1 LSVDISVVLCTWN
14 NARRLA
20 LTLQALTRCTV
31 PAGLRWELVLVNSGA
46 TEDTAM
52 AAQQAPRALPLVYR
66 SANRTGLSHAKNIG
80 VSAARG
86 GLLIFM
92 DDDITPSP
100 DWILAYWESWRTRG
114 AGHYFGGPIESEY
127 EERCLDSAVLRVA
140 GHSIT
145 GVDWGTAPRLL
156 GEHERFYP
164 ANWACPRAA
173 LGEVGGFD
181 VELGLDAS
189 LGRRRVGETFD
200 VMDRLASVGMV
211 PWYVPEARVRHF
223 VPAFKT
229 TRRFLGE
236 NAEAIGAY
244 SARAARPHRFL
255 LRRPRLRASCER
267 QGATVAGVPWPFY
280 FSTALVGLRWMV
292 SSRGNNASAYEVYL
306 RWRFCLGRL
315 RGLRQLRRERKGA
328 RASALARGGAVGAGA
343 TADATSSVQ
352 PEPIEPRHAATV
364 CVRTEATS
372 DATHP
377 PDEFLR

>member
-1 LSVDISVVLCTWN
+1 MDISVVLCTWN

-20 LTLQALTRCTV
+20 LTLEALARCTI
-31 PAGLRWELVLVNSGA
+31 PPGLRWELLLINSGA
-46 TEDTAM
+46 TVDTDM

-66 SANRTGLSHAKNIG
+66 SADRTGLSHAKNIG

-86 GLLIFM
+86 SLVIFM

-100 DWILAYWESWRTRG
+100 EWISAYWDSWRTRG

-127 EERCLDSAVLRVA
+127 EERHPEGAVLRVA

-145 GVDWGTAPRLL
+145 GVDWGAAPRPL

-200 VMDRLASVGMV
+200 VMDRLTSVGMI

-236 NAEAIGAY
+236 NAEAIGVY
-244 SARAARPHRFL
+244 SARAARPHRFV
-255 LRRPRLRASCER
+255 LRRPRLRALCER
-267 QGATVAGVPWPFY
+267 HGVTVGGVPWPFY
-280 FSTALVGLRWMV
+280 FGTALVGLRCMV
-292 SSRGNNASAYEVYL
+292 SRHGNDASAHEVYL
-306 RWRFCLGRL
+306 WWRFCLGRL

-328 RASALARGGAVGAGA
+328 RADGCSATKA
-343 TADATSSVQ
+343 SVL
-352 PEPIEPRHAATV
+352 T
-364 CVRTEATS
+364 
-372 DATHP
+372 
-377 PDEFLR
+377 